1 MIQVTRYRACKRTV
15 FWFFLYALGLE
26 AAFKYGLR
34 AVSGILPQTALII
47 ADMVWAAMLITAVTV
62 FPIYVLVARYEVSPQ
77 QVKLRKGFFIITDQ
91 YVPTA
96 SVMSVT
102 TVKTPLS
109 VLTGFNFVV
118 LNSVGAKSIMPFV
131 TRKQANQITEVVN
144 EAIKQRL
151 EKSGGQLW
159 K

>member
-1 MIQVTRYRACKRTV
+1 
-15 FWFFLYALGLE
+15 
-26 AAFKYGLR
+26 
-34 AVSGILPQTALII
+34 
-47 ADMVWAAMLITAVTV
+47 
-62 FPIYVLVARYEVSPQ
+62 
-77 QVKLRKGFFIITDQ
+77 
-91 YVPTA
+91 
-96 SVMSVT
+96 
-102 TVKTPLS
+102 
-109 VLTGFNFVV
+109 V